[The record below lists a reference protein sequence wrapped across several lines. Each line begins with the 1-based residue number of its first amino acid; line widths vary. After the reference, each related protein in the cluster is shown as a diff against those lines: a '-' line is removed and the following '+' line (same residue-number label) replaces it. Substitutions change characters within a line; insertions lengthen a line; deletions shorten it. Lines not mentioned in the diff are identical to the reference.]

1 MASKPYMTSD
11 DLIKSIKRRA
21 LLPTNQ
27 NTFTDEDF
35 LALADEEMAMGLVPT
50 ILKMHED
57 YFLYSEDITV
67 RPDLANYA
75 IPYRAIGNKLSE
87 VSFKDLN
94 QNIYEMTRIG
104 IGDLPYFN
112 YSNINRPYSFYVKN
126 NEVVLVPEKS
136 VRGISGA
143 LVMSYYMRP
152 NSLVLLK
159 DVAIISSIDYTTGVI
174 TLENVPTTFQVDNI
188 YDFISIKSPN
198 KTIKFD
204 IEPTAFS
211 LINKTLTF
219 DPSNVPES
227 LSVGDHV
234 ALAGQTAIPQVPS
247 DLHVLLAHRVAA
259 RCLEALGDTE
269 GLQAAN
275 AKLGELNEQAE
286 ALIDNRVDN
295 APRKVVSRH
304 STLRS
309 GVYNRRTRIRGY

>member
-27 NTFTDEDF
+27 NTFSDEDF
-35 LALADEEMAMGLVPT
+35 LALADEEMALGLVPT
-50 ILKMHED
+50 IIKMHED
-57 YFLYSEDITV
+57 YLMYSEDVTV
-67 RPDLANYA
+67 MPDHANYP
-75 IPYRAIGNKLSE
+75 IPYRAIGNKLRE
-87 VSFKDLN
+87 VTFKDRN

-104 IGDLPYFN
+104 VGDLPYFN
-112 YSNINRPYSFYVKN
+112 YGNINRPYSFYVKN
-126 NEVVLVPEKS
+126 NEIILVPEKS

-143 LVMSYYMRP
+143 LVMTYFMRP

-159 DVAIISSIDYTTGVI
+159 DVGIITNIDFTTGEI
-174 TLENVPTTFQVDNI
+174 QLSNVPTNFEVDHI

-198 KTIKFD
+198 KTLKFD
-204 IEPTAFS
+204 ISPIGIS
-211 LINKTLTF
+211 LVNKTITF
-219 DPSNVPES
+219 DPANIPVT
-227 LSVGDHV
+227 LSVGDHI

-247 DLHVLLAHRVAA
+247 DLHVLLAHRVAT
-259 RCLEALGDTE
+259 RCLEALGDSE
-269 GLQAAN
+269 GLQNAN
-275 AKLGELNEQAE
+275 AKLAELNQQAE
-286 ALIDNRVDN
+286 VLIDNRVDD